1 MPKKGT
7 KKDKKLKKPRFGNG
21 NGEASAIKWRRFLK
35 PKARPKAKSTKVG
48 RYLQTKGVILDDGSV
63 EYEPEDYTK
72 STWQYNDDNRGNQRR
87 YLNKC
92 RFCEME
98 NPDHV
103 GHLCPALSQKTQT
116 CWFCGMKKPDHL
128 GRYCPMNPKKTS
140 LSGPRDKTPEEFA
153 KVTTSIATG
162 GQCVSHTWT
171 NLEPQVFVTI
181 VRFLGEPHQ
190 DLPESTNRHVFSQLF
205 SISWCS
211 RLLADFYQ
219 YWYNWESDMAFHH

>member
-7 KKDKKLKKPRFGNG
+7 KMDKKLKKPRFGNG

-128 GRYCPMNPKKTS
+128 GRYCPMNPMS
-140 LSGPRDKTPEEFA
+140 
-153 KVTTSIATG
+153 
-162 GQCVSHTWT
+162 
-171 NLEPQVFVTI
+171 N
-181 VRFLGEPHQ
+181 
-190 DLPESTNRHVFSQLF
+190 
-205 SISWCS
+205 
-211 RLLADFYQ
+211 
-219 YWYNWESDMAFHH
+219 ESDTSEQSL